1 MQFTLTS
8 LFLTSAGSAA
18 IALWWAGVVVPWW
31 QPLIAAWLAV
41 FAVTLATPPKKLPV
55 VVEPGD
61 YSDHG
66 LGPLKETATSTSLY
80 LDLLKRVLI
89 NVVYHEQSH
98 QISLTRS
105 AAEGRT
111 DPQLSH
117 AFSLRCRCL
126 GEDVSLNTLTM
137 VGLHR
142 LNNIQQCVEAVLKDN
157 VAGDLIET
165 GCAKGWLVHLHEG
178 ETLDPCTRPSTH
190 LCTHTPTRPSSSP
203 ATHLRFT
210 GRRQRSALIRTA
222 PAESSAATPSLEPSR
237 RRHPPSPSLC
247 VHSGCWYGRSLSSPL
262 RGGIAFSTRC

>member
-111 DPQLSH
+111 NPQLSH

-165 GCAKGWLVHLHEG
+165 GCAKGGSCICMKARPL
-178 ETLDPCTRPSTH
+178 TLAPVRPPISAP
-190 LCTHTPTRPSSSP
+190 TPPPARPRARPPIFASLGAGNAP
-203 ATHLRFT
+203 
-210 GRRQRSALIRTA
+210 RS
-222 PAESSAATPSLEPSR
+222 
-237 RRHPPSPSLC
+237 
-247 VHSGCWYGRSLSSPL
+247 
-262 RGGIAFSTRC
+262 